1 MLAWKIVNGPKEVDN
16 YYVVS
21 ILASNV
27 DKNATWIED
36 LYFLDFNNAYK
47 FETEV
52 LNSMEPVEISDWR
65 DKLQ

>member
-36 LYFLDFNNAYK
+36 LYFLDFNNAYE